1 MSNTIKRI
9 GALLVV
15 AAVPAFA
22 ALPACSNKIAECN
35 QFIDEANKGQ
45 TAFSKLDK
53 DKEDALKSTIT
64 EVEASNKKLEDMKFT
79 DAKLNELKT
88 NYIAK
93 HKAVLDIMSKTD
105 ESAKAVKD
113 ATDKGDAAAAQAKV
127 DELNKLKDQIDGA
140 IKDASKSIDDL
151 NAYCSGK

>member
-1 MSNTIKRI
+1 
-9 GALLVV
+9 
-15 AAVPAFA
+15 VPAFA

-64 EVEASNKKLEDMKFT
+64 EVEASNKKLDEMKFT
-79 DAKLNELKT
+79 DAKLNELKA
-88 NYIAK
+88 NYITK

-105 ESAKAVKD
+105 DAAKAVKD
-113 ATDKGDAAAAQAKV
+113 ATDKGDNAAVQSKV
-127 DELNKLKDQIDGA
+127 DELEKLKDQIDGA